1 MRKKTPTNSSQGE
14 ESYLRGTFTER
25 KVKLSSR
32 IFKVNN
38 ENYLASNIMEEVFQF
53 REPLHIL
60 RSKMSTFLIGKVR
73 NNSKLEILEAG
84 FTGS

>member
-1 MRKKTPTNSSQGE
+1 M
-14 ESYLRGTFTER
+14 
-25 KVKLSSR
+25 
-32 IFKVNN
+32 NN

-60 RSKMSTFLIGKVR
+60 RSKMSTFLIEKVR